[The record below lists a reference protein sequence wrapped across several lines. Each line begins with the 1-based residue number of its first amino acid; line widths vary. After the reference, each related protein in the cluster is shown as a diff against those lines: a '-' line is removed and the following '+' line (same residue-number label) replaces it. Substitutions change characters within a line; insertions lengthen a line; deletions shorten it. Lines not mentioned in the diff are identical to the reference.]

1 MDQKG
6 VVVIIVVMEP
16 WPVLL
21 EDEVWLKR
29 YHVVQEPPE
38 LVNL

>member
-16 WPVLL
+16 WSVLL